1 MACSSYTIAGIAEAC
16 KDSIGGVKVIYIAKR
31 ESMKMSGTGG
41 ATVSNGVITPATAD
55 VANFKRYA
63 VRRATS
69 SATSTLQVSET
80 AGNSWQ
86 TELNLQFMKQD
97 ATKRSEV
104 MALAEEGLV
113 VVFTDSNNNS
123 WFLGYDYPVEA
134 SAATAESG
142 TALSD
147 LNGYNL
153 TLQDN
158 SVELPYS
165 VDSAWMASLEASFVT
180 A

>member
-1 MACSSYTIAGIAEAC
+1 MACSNYTIAGIAQAC
-16 KDSIGGVKVIYIAKR
+16 KDSIGGVKTIYVAKR
-31 ESMKMSGTGG
+31 ENMDMAG
-41 ATVSNGVITPATAD
+41 ATVSNGVITPVTAD
-55 VANFKRYA
+55 TANFKKYA

-69 SATSTLQVSET
+69 SATSTLQVSDN

-86 TELNLQFMKQD
+86 TELALQFMKQD
-97 ATKRSEV
+97 AAKRSEV
-104 MALAEEGLV
+104 MALSEEGIV

-134 SAATAESG
+134 SAATAETG

-147 LNGYNL
+147 LNGYNI

-158 SVELPYS
+158 SMELPYS
-165 VDSAWMASLEASFVT
+165 VAAAWMATLEASF
-180 A
+180 ANQ

>member
-1 MACSSYTIAGIAEAC
+1 MACSNYTIAGIAQAC
-16 KDSIGGVKVIYIAKR
+16 KDSIGGVKTIYVAKR
-31 ESMKMSGTGG
+31 ESMDMAA
-41 ATVSNGVITPATAD
+41 ATIANGVITPATAD
-55 VANFKRYA
+55 AANFKKYA

-69 SATSTLQVSET
+69 SATSTLQVSDN

-86 TELNLQFMKQD
+86 TELALQFMKQD
-97 ATKRSEV
+97 AAKRSEV
-104 MALAEEGLV
+104 MGLSEEGIV

-134 SAATAESG
+134 SAATAETG

-147 LNGYNL
+147 LNGYNI

-158 SVELPYS
+158 SMELPYS
-165 VDSAWMASLEASFVT
+165 VAAAWMATLEASF
-180 A
+180 ANQ